1 MTTTTRPMTTR
12 PMTTRPM
19 TTQAMTTRPMTTQ
32 AMTTLTSAESCS
44 QPLDYSV
51 VRKKKIDTITGYYNT
66 LLTEYTTA
74 YTDFATQSNSV
85 NTNDRTYANT
95 TLKPKTEA
103 YNTQIINLSKELI
116 DAVNKD
122 SDLILDQKNE
132 LDSKTQKIDT
142 LIANIKLLKEKNI
155 DLSITEKSQVDSLN
169 TTKTGSDDLK
179 MTSQIYMGI
188 NILLVLLVIGLI
200 IYLVYSNFTTKNN
213 NTNKTNNLYQN
224 IKSNNF

>member
-1 MTTTTRPMTTR
+1 MTT
-12 PMTTRPM
+12 
-19 TTQAMTTRPMTTQ
+19 TTQ
-32 AMTTLTSAESCS
+32 AMTTLPTPTQTVAESCG

-51 VRKKKIDTITGYYNT
+51 VRKNKINKITGYYNT
-66 LLTEYTTA
+66 LLSEYTKA
-74 YTDFATQSNSV
+74 YTDYASQSNSV
-85 NTNDRTYANT
+85 NTNDRTYADT

-132 LDSKTQKIDT
+132 LETKTQQIDT
-142 LIANIKLLKEKNI
+142 LMANIKLLKEKNT

-179 MTSQIYMGI
+179 MTSQIYMGV
-188 NILLVLLVIGLI
+188 NILLVLLVIGFIL
-200 IYLVYSNFTTKNN
+200 YLVYSNFTSKTN
-213 NTNKTNNLYQN
+213 NTNKTNNLYKN
-224 IKSNNF
+224 IKSNNI